1 MLCNECNQHEA
12 KASITQITGN
22 KKTRRYLCAICAQ
35 SVTFTPSPRVLS
47 GEMWEYM
54 NPADPLLEIVNRD
67 TRYAID
73 VYHFVLEA
81 CQKLLLDQFTSED
94 FAFKE
99 LFMKQYA
106 SGDFARSHISGGQ
119 LLEVLRRY
127 ALDMFGGK
135 AKSVL
140 NSWGVFKCED
150 FGDIVFNM
158 IEAGR
163 LIGRPEDTKDDFRG
177 GYNFDTA
184 FPEPGR

>member
-1 MLCNECNQHEA
+1 MLCNGCNQHEA
-12 KASITQITGN
+12 KASITQITGT

-35 SVTFTPSPRVLS
+35 SVTFALTPRVLS

-73 VYHFVLEA
+73 AYYFVLEA
-81 CQKLLLDQFTSED
+81 CEKLLLNQFTS
-94 FAFKE
+94 
-99 LFMKQYA
+99 
-106 SGDFARSHISGGQ
+106 GDSAPSHVSGGQ

-127 ALDMFGGK
+127 ALDMFAGQ
-135 AKSVL
+135 AKSAL

-150 FGDIVFNM
+150 FGEIVFNL
-158 IEAGR
+158 IEARR
-163 LIGRPEDTKDDFRG
+163 LSGRPEDTKDDFRG

-184 FPEPGR
+184 FSEPER

>member
-1 MLCNECNQHEA
+1 
-12 KASITQITGN
+12 
-22 KKTRRYLCAICAQ
+22 
-35 SVTFTPSPRVLS
+35 
-47 GEMWEYM
+47 MWEYM

-67 TRYAID
+67 TRYTID
-73 VYHFVLEA
+73 AYHFVLEA
-81 CQKLLLDQFTSED
+81 CEKLLLDQFT
-94 FAFKE
+94 
-99 LFMKQYA
+99 

-127 ALDMFGGK
+127 ALEVFGGK

-140 NSWGVFKCED
+140 SSWGVFKCED
-150 FGDIVFNM
+150 FGDIVFSL

-163 LIGRPEDTKDDFRG
+163 LTGRPEDTKDDFRG